1 MGRPFAHLDASLC
14 LCFTQTVDIGYRPG
28 ENVTAVCLLFAQY
41 FMFILEALEKA
52 DKQKI
57 LPQSGLGQHLVL
69 SPLRLWFLPWGPA
82 SAPQGP
88 GVISQVFY

>member
-1 MGRPFAHLDASLC
+1 
-14 LCFTQTVDIGYRPG
+14 
-28 ENVTAVCLLFAQY
+28 
-41 FMFILEALEKA
+41 MFILEALENA

-69 SPLRLWFLPWGPA
+69 SPLSLWFLPWGPA

-88 GVISQVFY
+88 GVISQVSNDFNSLDLPEAGGI

>member
-1 MGRPFAHLDASLC
+1 MGRPFALLDAPLC

-41 FMFILEALEKA
+41 FMFILEALENA

-69 SPLRLWFLPWGPA
+69 SPLSLWFLLWGPA
-82 SAPQGP
+82 LCTSGSW
-88 GVISQVFY
+88 GY